1 MDRIGSQ
8 LLQERKD
15 AVHQSLS
22 PNAGKI
28 LFQGKDL
35 LSLLVKANMA
45 ADISENAR
53 LSDDEVLARVSFHYV
68 VFGRYLI
75 NLFRGTDVPFCWP

>member
-1 MDRIGSQ
+1 MDRIGSR

-15 AVHQSLS
+15 AVRQSLS
-22 PNAGKI
+22 PGAEKK

-45 ADISENAR
+45 ADIPENAR
-53 LSDDEVLARVSFHYV
+53 LSDDEVLARMS
-68 VFGRYLI
+68 L
-75 NLFRGTDVPFCWP
+75 